1 MAKKP
6 GIPAVNLQDRT
17 LNQVISAMKE
27 NIEVITGA
35 RLGVGE
41 TSKLEPTAT
50 LSDVITKVNDLIM
63 KLNASGK

>member
-6 GIPAVNLQDRT
+6 GIPTVNFSDKT
-17 LNQVISAMKE
+17 LNQAISAIKE

-41 TSKLEPTAT
+41 TSRLATTAT
-50 LSDVITKVNDLIM
+50 LADVIVKLNEIIV

>member
-41 TSKLEPTAT
+41 TSTLPATAT
-50 LSDVITKVNDLIM
+50 LDDVIVKINQIIV

>member
-6 GIPAVNLQDRT
+6 GIPAVNLQDRN
-17 LNQVISAMKE
+17 LNHVIGALKE
-27 NIEVITGA
+27 NIEIITGA

-41 TSKLEPTAT
+41 TSTLPPTAP
-50 LSDVITKVNDLIM
+50 LSDVIVKLNEIIV